1 MTKSILLI
9 VAGFAIGTATVAIPA
24 LDLVPRLGPGP
35 AVAPAAADTTLRVD
49 DLRTSGAPESRCR

>member
-9 VAGFAIGTATVAIPA
+9 VAGFAIGTATVAIPT
-24 LDLVPRLGPGP
+24 LDLVPRGPGP